1 MEEDIGVNLCR
12 KKVRDLHFNFS
23 NLGGDREGDDREVE
37 IGQRDL
43 KAFAV
48 EEKSHLHRIMMSLSL
63 ILQYDRFRME

>member
-37 IGQRDL
+37 VGQGDL
-43 KAFAV
+43 KALSI
-48 EEKSHLHRIMMSLSL
+48 EEKTNLDSSFL
-63 ILQYDRFRME
+63 